1 MDAMYTGNRIFE
13 LRKERGLSQKELAEK
28 MNVTDKAVSKWERG
42 LNFPDLFV
50 LEKLAD
56 EFDISL
62 VELLGLEDLSNED
75 AAKNLTQIAQE
86 EQKRII
92 KDFTFRGIFIIV
104 LGLVIF
110 ISVLYASKVLAD
122 NNLYGLSIVCTMGML
137 GVVGIIIGNGI
148 AILRYG
154 VRYK

>member
-50 LEKLAD
+50 LEKLAN

-122 NNLYGLSIVCTMGML
+122 NNLYGLPMVCTMGML
-137 GVVGIIIGNGI
+137 GFVGIIIGNGI

>member
-92 KDFTFRGIFIIV
+92 KDFTFRGIFI
-104 LGLVIF
+104 
-110 ISVLYASKVLAD
+110 
-122 NNLYGLSIVCTMGML
+122 
-137 GVVGIIIGNGI
+137 
-148 AILRYG
+148 
-154 VRYK
+154 YKKSRTF